1 MAKPFGSRLKH
12 AWNAFIGNNEPEDYL
27 EYRDLGYQSSYSP
40 FRPRFSRGNERSII
54 TAIYN
59 KIALDVAAYDITHVR
74 LDENG
79 RYKETMDSGLQN
91 CFSVE
96 ANKDQTGRAF
106 IHDAIISMFDE
117 GVVALVP
124 VDTAISPKDTS
135 GYDILTMRT
144 GKITAWYPDHVR
156 VDLYNDRKGIREEI
170 ILPKSIVAI
179 IENPHFAIMNEP
191 NGTLQRLIRK
201 LVLLDVIDEQSG
213 SGKLDIIIQLPYII
227 KTEARRQQAE
237 ERRRAIEEQL
247 SGSRYGIAYTDG
259 TERITQLNR
268 PSNNNLLEQIT
279 YLTRMLY
286 SQLGISEDVFSG
298 KANEKAMVNYY
309 NRTVEPLVTALSEE
323 MRRKFLT
330 KTARTQGQSIMG
342 FRDILRLIPANE
354 MADMADA
361 FTRNEIL
368 TPNEIRSILGIK
380 PSKDPGADDIRN
392 KNMPI
397 DKQPNSYIKKRK
409 PVEEEEEGEEKE
421 QTRLLYDIE

>member
-12 AWNAFIGNNEPEDYL
+12 AWNAFIENEEQESYTFK
-27 EYRDLGYQSSYSP
+27 EFGYQNSYSP
-40 FRPRFSRGNERSII
+40 FRPQLTRGNERSII
-54 TAIYN
+54 SAIYN
-59 KIALDVAAYDITHVR
+59 KIALDVASYDMTHVR
-74 LDENG
+74 LDERG
-79 RYKETMDSGLQN
+79 RYKETIDSGLQK
-91 CFSVE
+91 CFSIE

-106 IHDAIISMFDE
+106 MHDAVISMFDE

-124 VDTAISPKDTS
+124 VDTSLSPKDTS

-144 GKITAWYPDHVR
+144 GKIVEWYPDHVR
-156 VDLYNDRKGIREEI
+156 VDVYNDRKGIREEI
-170 ILPKSIVAI
+170 RLPKSIVAI
-179 IENPHFAIMNEP
+179 VENPHFAIMNEP

-201 LVLLDVIDEQSG
+201 LILLDVIDEQSG

-286 SQLGISEDVFSG
+286 NQLGISEDVFAGTAS
-298 KANEKAMVNYY
+298 EKAMINYY
-309 NRTVEPLVTALSEE
+309 NRTVEPLVMAFAEE

-330 KTARTQGQSIMG
+330 QTARTQGQSIMG

-397 DKQPNSYIKKRK
+397 DKQPSSYTKRK
-409 PVEEEEEGEEKE
+409 EAAEEEEEENVE
-421 QTRLLYDIE
+421 TRLLYDIE